1 MCGDR
6 ENTWVWVRRLDVSIL
21 FCSLS
26 ARRAPVTTAL
36 LTLVVGALS
45 IWLLWSAP
53 AILLAQDASV
63 LTGVVS
69 STEER
74 NMEGVVIT
82 ARRQG
87 APFTVSVVSN
97 AEGVY
102 SFPRTHL
109 EPGAYD
115 VTIRAAG
122 YDLTRPGRVEVT
134 ANTPA
139 TLDLELQETADLAS
153 QLSSR
158 EWLMSMPG
166 TTEQKDTLA
175 YQIVSCAYCHTYER
189 IVKSRYTAEQFVSV
203 LTRMQTYFG
212 DGTAVSRSGR
222 GRGQRNEHPER
233 AAQNPNYGSVPKTE
247 LAAYLAT
254 VNLSGGK
261 TTWPYTL
268 KTLPRPTGQA
278 TRVIITQYDLP
289 RADTVPHDMTIDSTG
304 TPWYPDQSRMFIGKL
319 DPKTG
324 IATEYPLP
332 PLPPGRVGGV
342 ADMQVDKEDNVWFTM
357 TVPERSS
364 HFGFPTKF
372 NPQTAE
378 LTIVPLPEDGSARF
392 GDGSAQFLDLASD
405 GRLWMN
411 SGVDFYRVD
420 PQTMMADRHFDA
432 TPTDSPAT
440 RHFVYQMVVDSKG
453 TPYGTDFPASQI
465 VRVDVDTGEVSYWP
479 TLTPNAVPRR
489 GRMDAQDRFWFA
501 EYFGDKIGMF
511 DTRTEQMYE
520 FPLPRKYTTP
530 YTASAPDKD
539 GYVYAPSNMTERLM
553 RLDPETGQVIEY
565 QMPTDFDTKKIVHD
579 PSTDRT
585 ALWMANTRNARL
597 IRVEPLADP
606 LR

>member
-1 MCGDR
+1 
-6 ENTWVWVRRLDVSIL
+6 
-21 FCSLS
+21 
-26 ARRAPVTTAL
+26 
-36 LTLVVGALS
+36 
-45 IWLLWSAP
+45 
-53 AILLAQDASV
+53 
-63 LTGVVS
+63 
-69 STEER
+69 
-74 NMEGVVIT
+74 MEGVVVT

-87 APFTVSVVSN
+87 APFTVSVMSN
-97 AEGVY
+97 AGGVY

-134 ANTPA
+134 PNTPA
-139 TLDLELQETADLAS
+139 TLDLKLQETADLAS

-166 TTEQKDTLA
+166 TTEQKDKLA
-175 YQIVSCAYCHTYER
+175 YQVVSCAYCHTYER
-189 IVKSRYTAEQFVSV
+189 IVKSRYAAEQFVSV

-233 AAQNPNYGSVPKTE
+233 AAQDPNYGGIPKTE

-304 TPWYPDQSRMFIGKL
+304 IPWYPDQSRMFIGKL

-372 NPQTAE
+372 NPQTEE

-420 PQTMMADRHFDA
+420 PETMMADRHFDA
-432 TPTDSPAT
+432 TPTDSPPT

-453 TPYGTDFPASQI
+453 TPYGTDFPASLI
-465 VRVDVDTGEVSYWP
+465 VRVDADTGEVSYWP
-479 TLTPNAVPRR
+479 TLTPNALPRR
-489 GRMDAQDRFWFA
+489 GPDGRAGPVLVRGVLRGQDR
-501 EYFGDKIGMF
+501 YVRYPH
-511 DTRTEQMYE
+511 RTD
-520 FPLPRKYTTP
+520 
-530 YTASAPDKD
+530 A
-539 GYVYAPSNMTERLM
+539 
-553 RLDPETGQVIEY
+553 
-565 QMPTDFDTKKIVHD
+565 
-579 PSTDRT
+579 
-585 ALWMANTRNARL
+585 
-597 IRVEPLADP
+597 
-606 LR
+606 